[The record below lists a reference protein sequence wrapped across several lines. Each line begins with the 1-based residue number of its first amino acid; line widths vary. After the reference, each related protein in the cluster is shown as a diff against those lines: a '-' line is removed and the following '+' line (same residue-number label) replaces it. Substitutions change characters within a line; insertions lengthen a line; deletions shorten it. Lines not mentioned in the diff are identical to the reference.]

1 MDIQRKSNHSSQQ
14 VLGLPNSQHL
24 LVYKEGSEFH
34 LQHKGK
40 NKGSLSYLSDYY
52 THKLKTEPYT
62 ITLWTWK
69 THLRN
74 SSTDW
79 VGGEQ
84 EKENKQL
91 VANYDQLRP
100 SSTWKGAYKRPAHL
114 MLRWSTS
121 PAITNGRPLTAL
133 LYPTQGVITR
143 TPRQHDKES
152 EGNKRQVKLEKTI
165 QPAHFSQMAQLPVA
179 KAGTWRNFHD

>member
-1 MDIQRKSNHSSQQ
+1 MAIMILCYNLALASQRKSNHSSQQ

-24 LVYKEGSEFH
+24 LVYKECSEFY

-40 NKGSLSYLSDYY
+40 KKGSLSYLSEYCIC
-52 THKLKTEPYT
+52 KLKKKPYA

-84 EKENKQL
+84 ERENKQL
-91 VANYDQLRP
+91 VANYDQLRL
-100 SSTWKGAYKRPAHL
+100 SSTWNGAYKRPAHL
-114 MLRWSTS
+114 MLRRSTS

-133 LYPTQGVITR
+133 LYPTQGVTKELPGSTTR
-143 TPRQHDKES
+143 KVKETKDK
-152 EGNKRQVKLEKTI
+152 
-165 QPAHFSQMAQLPVA
+165 
-179 KAGTWRNFHD
+179 